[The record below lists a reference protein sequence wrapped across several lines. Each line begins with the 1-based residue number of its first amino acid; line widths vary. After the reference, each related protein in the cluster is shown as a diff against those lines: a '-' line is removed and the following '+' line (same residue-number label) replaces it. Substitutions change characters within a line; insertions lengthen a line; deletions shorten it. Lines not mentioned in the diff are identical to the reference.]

1 MSKHMNLLAD
11 LKTMV
16 ESKKVAGSGIMHL
29 DNYTDRIQVLQNM
42 VHCSDLS
49 NPTKPLDIYRQ
60 WVDRLMEEFFRQG
73 DKEREAGM
81 DISPMCDRHNATIE
95 KSQVKDKIDTRTRV
109 LKTANLNHKPV
120 IIHKS
125 LITKYQMLCRWDLSS
140 TSCIHC
146 GRHGRTS
153 CTQTAN
159 IS

>member
-73 DKEREAGM
+73 DKEREAGL

-95 KSQVKDKIDTRTRV
+95 KSQV
-109 LKTANLNHKPV
+109 TAKLY
-120 IIHKS
+120 
-125 LITKYQMLCRWDLSS
+125 LQ
-140 TSCIHC
+140 SCVKKLLPI
-146 GRHGRTS
+146 
-153 CTQTAN
+153 
-159 IS
+159 

>member
-73 DKEREAGM
+73 DKEREAGL

-95 KSQVKDKIDTRTRV
+95 KSQVTAKLPTELCKETP
-109 LKTANLNHKPV
+109 ANLNWEPFYPAWQGT
-120 IIHKS
+120 
-125 LITKYQMLCRWDLSS
+125 LPFYQLRKNPHPFHETWQDYFYS
-140 TSCIHC
+140 TLYD
-146 GRHGRTS
+146 R
-153 CTQTAN
+153 
-159 IS
+159 